1 MHNRFTVYFIHFRQ
15 LSDITRDGAL
25 SLAEFKIAMHL
36 VVLKRNGIALPNALP
51 PSLVYT
57 VPVTIPSTSPSNAEL
72 SLSPQSKGKEV
83 KFVDR
88 NLIQS
93 IDLLGIIIMYEFNT
107 RDQFLLQN
115 LTFQEIETVTDIF
128 QLFKSYIVAY
138 YFELV
143 SI

>member
-1 MHNRFTVYFIHFRQ
+1 MCFIQFRQ

-83 KFVDR
+83 EYLVR
-88 NLIQS
+88 NL
-93 IDLLGIIIMYEFNT
+93 M
-107 RDQFLLQN
+107 
-115 LTFQEIETVTDIF
+115 
-128 QLFKSYIVAY
+128 
-138 YFELV
+138 
-143 SI
+143 